1 MTRHVIP
8 RCQPGQPRI
17 DPPTHACI
25 MLHLVLRLFYG
36 CSYMFHLS
44 GDNSR
49 DVCIVLTCLIASAS
63 AVSQAT
69 PVFGPDCRC
78 MNPCCYLTQEW
89 FLPALGPGRQ
99 EGMLL
104 TFDNCAYVVNKL
116 QPLMPK
122 VVPGTTEPWL
132 TCGGLCACNGCSGAH
147 WAQWMNLV
155 SVNGPSN
162 GQETRNRHS

>member
-132 TCGGLCACNGCSGAH
+132 TCGGY
-147 WAQWMNLV
+147 V
-155 SVNGPSN
+155 RV
-162 GQETRNRHS
+162 